1 MSTIWDLRY
10 CEVSLKE
17 VLLFTPNQAYTEI
30 TLLHAFLSLSP
41 FVFKNLFLRPDLVM
55 VSLFNFL
62 IHERR
67 PVCSNIQLF
76 YGSMSFNSFIKS
88 CFKLFKLKI
97 VFLRSHFN
105 NTFFDVKHKRFIRKV
120 FPTCG
125 NVCFFIFHRV
135 LSLALTSF
143 YENPPIRLLPPQNFG
158 SFLVCF
164 LSLDQYK
171 KVLTDS

>member
-10 CEVSLKE
+10 WEVSLKE

-105 NTFFDVKHKRFIRKV
+105 NTFLTSNINASLEKCFRHAAMFV
-120 FPTCG
+120 FL
-125 NVCFFIFHRV
+125 FFIEYFHW
-135 LSLALTSF
+135 
-143 YENPPIRLLPPQNFG
+143 P
-158 SFLVCF
+158 
-164 LSLDQYK
+164 
-171 KVLTDS
+171 